1 MTVFCK
7 LLRILSRGY
16 VALLASTFAAAKL
29 AEIKHGFAANSL
41 RTSLLR
47 SSRYCVVDYAATNAF
62 NSSPDETP
70 MKLNARRVFLRNAWI
85 TSMPLSVA
93 LAVRMLWKLALKQRT
108 RRRGRQTSRARRAQ
122 TTQKQL
128 APKQ

>member
-62 NSSPDETP
+62 NSSMAENP
-70 MKLNARRVFLRNAWI
+70 MRLNARRVSLRNAWI
-85 TSMPLSVA
+85 TSMAMSVA
-93 LAVRMLWKLALKQRT
+93 LAVRILWKLADRT
-108 RRRGRQTSRARRAQ
+108 RRCFMKR
-122 TTQKQL
+122 
-128 APKQ
+128 